1 MTNTTDT
8 PLFSPHHLTG
18 DVPARGRLQA
28 FFRRAVREPFVHFL
42 LAGAVIFGGFAIAQP
57 DAGRELDERDIHVS
71 REELLSF
78 AQYRMRLFDNDR
90 AEAYLA
96 GLSPAQMRELINEYI
111 REEALY
117 REALAWGLDTGDY
130 VIRRRLVQSMEF
142 AARNMAAPSEE
153 LTEADV
159 RNYYA
164 DNADLYTAPP
174 TVSFTHVFFSAD
186 RHGWQEA
193 EHRARAVAADLAP
206 PENLTLWPGDRFLYQ
221 RAYSTQAVEAV
232 ESHFGPELAQ
242 TLVSGK
248 AREKAWSGP
257 YRSPYGVHLVW
268 VADRQEGGRL
278 SFEEARSLVERDL
291 AEARAQAQQE
301 AILAR
306 ILGSYRVSIDKKLP
320 EEGVPQS

>member
-18 DVPARGRLQA
+18 DVPARGRLRA

-117 REALAWGLDTGDY
+117 REALAWGW
-130 VIRRRLVQSMEF
+130 I
-142 AARNMAAPSEE
+142 
-153 LTEADV
+153 
-159 RNYYA
+159 
-164 DNADLYTAPP
+164 
-174 TVSFTHVFFSAD
+174 
-186 RHGWQEA
+186 
-193 EHRARAVAADLAP
+193 
-206 PENLTLWPGDRFLYQ
+206 PG
-221 RAYSTQAVEAV
+221 TM
-232 ESHFGPELAQ
+232 
-242 TLVSGK
+242 
-248 AREKAWSGP
+248 
-257 YRSPYGVHLVW
+257 
-268 VADRQEGGRL
+268 
-278 SFEEARSLVERDL
+278 
-291 AEARAQAQQE
+291 
-301 AILAR
+301 
-306 ILGSYRVSIDKKLP
+306 
-320 EEGVPQS
+320 